1 MVAHMDPEE
10 TVRAAIEA
18 RRALFLVYRGGGT
31 RVVQPH
37 ALYRARG
44 GRVFLDGYQVAG
56 ESASGMLP
64 GWREFD
70 LAQTSDVEP
79 LAERFEI
86 APGFDAGALRYR
98 GGVLAMVSAGRRA
111 AR

>member
-1 MVAHMDPEE
+1 MSPEDVVGE
-10 TVRAAIEA
+10 AIAA
-18 RRALFLVYRGGGT
+18 RHTLFLVYRGGAT

-37 ALYRARG
+37 ALYRATG

-56 ESASGMLP
+56 ESSSGELP

-70 LAQTSDVEP
+70 LAQTSDLEP
-79 LAERFEI
+79 VGDGFEI
-86 APGFDAGALRYR
+86 APGFDPRALKYR
-98 GGVLAMVSAGRRA
+98 RGVLAMVSAARPA

>member
-1 MVAHMDPEE
+1 MSTEDV
-10 TVRAAIEA
+10 VREAIAA
-18 RRALFLVYRGGGT
+18 RRAIFLVYRGGAT

-37 ALYRARG
+37 ALYRAAG
-44 GRVFLDGYQVAG
+44 GRVLLDAYQVAG
-56 ESASGMLP
+56 ESSSGELP

-79 LAERFEI
+79 LDERFAI
-86 APGFDAGALRYR
+86 APGFDPGAVKYR
-98 GGVLAMVSAGRRA
+98 RGVLAMVSAPRRA